1 MMSRIGLIKPD
12 FVLLGCPSAITG
24 GPEAI
29 HQLAQIINDLGVR
42 AEILY
47 GGPDFK
53 IKKGKL
59 MYEPAVNDPVREEYA
74 RYFPITARSVTL
86 TERTLIIMPEMNA
99 FMHEMFAPAG
109 FACWWLSWDNIF
121 DPRNRLSDPALL
133 SKFLA
138 QSDILHLAQTFRVHT
153 HLRDRGARR
162 ILDLVDYTDPRFTTA
177 KPVHPNRTFT
187 VAYNPRKAGEL
198 AKHFFDRHPD
208 IPSCPII
215 GMSKD
220 QVRDALSRA
229 MIYVEFGHN
238 PGNDRMPRE
247 AACVGCVVLAKAE
260 GGSAYFE
267 DMPLDGFKFSE
278 QDVTSGRLAA
288 LIKAI
293 ARDPVPY
300 FEAQSFYR
308 HHLYLEKE
316 QMTLQVR
323 RLLSGS

>member
-1 MMSRIGLIKPD
+1 MPRTGLVKPD
-12 FVLLGCPSAITG
+12 FVLLGCPPVASG

-42 AEILY
+42 AEIFY
-47 GGPDFK
+47 GGPTVT
-53 IKKGKL
+53 IKKDKKGNL
-59 MYEPAVNDPVREEYA
+59 TYEPATNNPTLEEYA
-74 RYFPITARSVTL
+74 RYSPMMTTSVTL
-86 TERTLIIMPEMNA
+86 TERTLVILPEMYA
-99 FMHEMFAPAG
+99 PVDDLFAPARV
-109 FACWWLSWDNIF
+109 AYWWLSWNNAF
-121 DPRNRLSDPALL
+121 AKGSRLSDPALRA
-133 SKFLA
+133 KFLA
-138 QSDILHLAQTFRVHT
+138 QSDFLHLAQTFRAHV
-153 HLRDRGARR
+153 HLRREGARQ
-162 ILDLVDYTDPRFTTA
+162 ILDLVDYTDPRFTAA

-187 VAYNPRKAGEL
+187 IAYNPRRAGTL

-208 IPSCPII
+208 IAGCPII

-247 AACVGCVVLAKAE
+247 AACVGCIVLAKDV
-260 GGSAYFE
+260 GGSAFFE
-267 DMPLDGFKFSE
+267 DMPLDHSFKFKE
-278 QDVTSGRLAA
+278 QDVISGRLAT

-316 QMTLQVR
+316 QMMLQVR
-323 RLLSGS
+323 RFV